1 MAIKNNFRHTIYAC
15 YVAYSTQA
23 LIVNFPPL
31 LFLIFNEQYGIP
43 LTKITWL
50 ITLNFIVQLTMDF
63 LSSKFVD
70 KIGYRTCMLAAHA
83 FCAVGL
89 IGMAFLPT
97 ILPPFTGL
105 LISVVIYAMGGGV
118 IEVLTSPIVEA
129 SPADNK
135 AAAMSLLHSFYC
147 WGMVAV
153 IVLSTVF
160 FAIFG
165 KENWQVLCC
174 IWALLPLFNIF
185 YFTQVPINTLT
196 AEGEGM
202 TVGQL
207 AKSGLFWLFVL
218 LMISSGA
225 AEQAMAQWASAF
237 AESGLKVSKT
247 VGDLAGPCLFSVM
260 MGIVR
265 AFYGKYSEKV
275 NLLSFII
282 ASAVLCVLS
291 FLITSFSPWPVV
303 SLIGCALCGISVGIL
318 WPGVLSVASASFPKG
333 GTAMFALLALSGD
346 IGCTSGPSL
355 VGAVMG
361 ATGADLKTSLL
372 AGILFPVI
380 LIVCSIIFKL
390 KYKKMNVQ

>member
-31 LFLIFNEQYGIP
+31 LFLIFNEQFDIP
-43 LTKITWL
+43 LTQITWL
-50 ITLNFIVQLTMDF
+50 ITLNFLVQLTMDF

-70 KIGYRTCMLAAHA
+70 KIGYRTCMIAAHA
-83 FCAVGL
+83 FCATGL
-89 IGMAFLPT
+89 IGMAVLPT

-153 IVLSTVF
+153 IVLSTLF
-160 FAIFG
+160 FTVFG
-165 KENWQVLCC
+165 KENWQILCC
-174 IWALLPLFNIF
+174 IWAILPLFNIF

-196 AEGEGM
+196 EEGEGM
-202 TVGQL
+202 TPGQL
-207 AKSGLFWLFVL
+207 AKSGLFWLFVI

-265 AFYGKYSEKV
+265 LFYGKYSEKV
-275 NLLSFII
+275 DLLKFII
-282 ASAVLCVLS
+282 ASAVLCIIS
-291 FLITSFSPWPVV
+291 FIITSISPWPIV

-318 WPGVLSVASASFPKG
+318 WPGVLSVASASFKKG

-346 IGCTSGPSL
+346 IGCSAGPSL

-361 ATGADLKTSLL
+361 AADVDLKKAII
-372 AGILFPVI
+372 AGVVYPII
-380 LIVCSIIFKL
+380 LITCAIIFKK
-390 KYKKMNVQ
+390 KYKKMNV

>member
-202 TVGQL
+202 TVEQL

-237 AESGLKVSKT
+237 AESGLR
-247 VGDLAGPCLFSVM
+247 FQ
-260 MGIVR
+260 
-265 AFYGKYSEKV
+265 
-275 NLLSFII
+275 
-282 ASAVLCVLS
+282 
-291 FLITSFSPWPVV
+291 
-303 SLIGCALCGISVGIL
+303 
-318 WPGVLSVASASFPKG
+318 
-333 GTAMFALLALSGD
+333 
-346 IGCTSGPSL
+346 
-355 VGAVMG
+355 
-361 ATGADLKTSLL
+361 
-372 AGILFPVI
+372 
-380 LIVCSIIFKL
+380 KL
-390 KYKKMNVQ
+390 

>member
-1 MAIKNNFRHTIYAC
+1 
-15 YVAYSTQA
+15 
-23 LIVNFPPL
+23 
-31 LFLIFNEQYGIP
+31 
-43 LTKITWL
+43 
-50 ITLNFIVQLTMDF
+50 
-63 LSSKFVD
+63 
-70 KIGYRTCMLAAHA
+70 
-83 FCAVGL
+83 
-89 IGMAFLPT
+89 
-97 ILPPFTGL
+97 
-105 LISVVIYAMGGGV
+105 
-118 IEVLTSPIVEA
+118 
-129 SPADNK
+129 
-135 AAAMSLLHSFYC
+135 
-147 WGMVAV
+147 
-153 IVLSTVF
+153 
-160 FAIFG
+160 
-165 KENWQVLCC
+165 
-174 IWALLPLFNIF
+174 
-185 YFTQVPINTLT
+185 
-196 AEGEGM
+196 
-202 TVGQL
+202 
-207 AKSGLFWLFVL
+207 
-218 LMISSGA
+218 
-225 AEQAMAQWASAF
+225 
-237 AESGLKVSKT
+237 
-247 VGDLAGPCLFSVM
+247 M

>member
-1 MAIKNNFRHTIYAC
+1 MSIRNNFKHTIYAC

-31 LFLIFNEQYGIP
+31 LFLIFNEQYSIP
-43 LTKITWL
+43 LTQITWL
-50 ITLNFIVQLTMDF
+50 ITLNFLVQLTMDF
-63 LSSKFVD
+63 LASKFVD
-70 KIGYRTCMLAAHA
+70 KIGYRTCMISAHV
-83 FCAVGL
+83 FCATGL
-89 IGMAFLPT
+89 IGMAFLPAV
-97 ILPPFTGL
+97 LPPFTGL

-153 IVLSTVF
+153 IVLSTLF

-165 KENWQVLCC
+165 KENWRILCC
-174 IWALLPLFNIF
+174 IWALLPIFNIF

-202 TVGQL
+202 TVKQL

-247 VGDLAGPCLFSVM
+247 VGDLAGPCMFSVM

-265 AFYGKYSEKV
+265 VFYGKCSERI
-275 NLLSFII
+275 NLLGFII
-282 ASAVLCVLS
+282 ASAVLCILS
-291 FLITSFSPWPVV
+291 FLITSFSPWPLL
-303 SLIGCALCGISVGIL
+303 SLVGCALCGISVGIL
-318 WPGVLSVASASFPKG
+318 WPGVLSVASVSFPKG
-333 GTAMFALLALSGD
+333 GTALFALLALAGD
-346 IGCTSGPSL
+346 IGCSSGPSL

-372 AGILFPVI
+372 ASIVFPAI
-380 LIVCSIIFKL
+380 LIICGIIYKK
-390 KYKKMNVQ
+390 KYKKMDV

>member
-1 MAIKNNFRHTIYAC
+1 MAIKNNFRHTTYAC

-70 KIGYRTCMLAAHA
+70 KIGYRTCMLAAHS

-147 WGMVAV
+147 WGMVGV
-153 IVLSTVF
+153 IVLSTLF
-160 FAIFG
+160 FAVFG

-275 NLLSFII
+275 NLLNFII

>member
-1 MAIKNNFRHTIYAC
+1 
-15 YVAYSTQA
+15 
-23 LIVNFPPL
+23 
-31 LFLIFNEQYGIP
+31 
-43 LTKITWL
+43 
-50 ITLNFIVQLTMDF
+50 
-63 LSSKFVD
+63 
-70 KIGYRTCMLAAHA
+70 
-83 FCAVGL
+83 
-89 IGMAFLPT
+89 
-97 ILPPFTGL
+97 
-105 LISVVIYAMGGGV
+105 
-118 IEVLTSPIVEA
+118 
-129 SPADNK
+129 
-135 AAAMSLLHSFYC
+135 
-147 WGMVAV
+147 
-153 IVLSTVF
+153 
-160 FAIFG
+160 
-165 KENWQVLCC
+165 
-174 IWALLPLFNIF
+174 
-185 YFTQVPINTLT
+185 
-196 AEGEGM
+196 
-202 TVGQL
+202 
-207 AKSGLFWLFVL
+207 
-218 LMISSGA
+218 
-225 AEQAMAQWASAF
+225 
-237 AESGLKVSKT
+237 
-247 VGDLAGPCLFSVM
+247 

-275 NLLSFII
+275 NLLNFII